1 MTLQPSDDG
10 VKRPYHSPRRE
21 EQAKATKRAIIDA
34 ALELFMTNGYQET
47 PVKDVA
53 ERAAVSEQTVYNSF
67 GDKLGLL
74 LSAAMVY
81 MDPDEDN
88 PETELLDA
96 LRAESDPIE
105 RIRMTARSSRETWE
119 GGALQ
124 LETMVFGTDARDP
137 RLVEL
142 EEKGFAYKYQNTREV
157 CEILFP
163 DEIRQAGLSLDDIAA
178 FATAV
183 DSAATVATLLK
194 LGWTMN
200 KWEEWI
206 AELLVLFLDPAVK
219 PALPKLEPAETAT

>member
-1 MTLQPSDDG
+1 MTLQPSHDG

-34 ALELFMTNGYQET
+34 ALELFMANGYQDT
-47 PVKDVA
+47 SVKQVA

-67 GDKLGLL
+67 RDKVGLL
-74 LSAAMVY
+74 LSAAMAY

-88 PETELLDA
+88 PDTEFLDE
-96 LRAESDPIE
+96 LRAESDPLE

-124 LETMVFGTDARDP
+124 LESMVFSTDARDP

-142 EEKGFAYKYQNTREV
+142 EEKSFTYKYQNTREV

-163 DEIRQAGLSLDDIAA
+163 KEIRHAGLSLDDIAA

-183 DSAATVATLLK
+183 DSAATVTTLLK
-194 LGWTMN
+194 LGWTMD

-206 AELLVLFLDPAVK
+206 AELLALFLDPDWRR
-219 PALPKLEPAETAT
+219 